1 MFNQFDNMLKSY
13 MMSDQYKSLVER
25 IEKLEEENI
34 ENTNLIYELQN
45 SLEAIDRRID
55 IIAEEFKLNKDV

>member
-1 MFNQFDNMLKSY
+1 MFNQMDNMLKSY
-13 MMSDQYKSLVER
+13 MMSDQYKSLIER

-55 IIAEEFKLNKDV
+55 IIAEEFKVNEDV

>member
-1 MFNQFDNMLKSY
+1 MFNQMDNMLKSY
-13 MMSDQYKSLVER
+13 MMSEEYRSLVER

-55 IIAEEFKLNKDV
+55 IIAEEFKVNEDV